1 MTSSPPPVPDRSG
14 LSADRPAPLHQP
26 YLHDLVGVFHAPF
39 QAWSQPCGQM
49 PGDGAEGIYLGDTR
63 VVSTLRCTAV
73 GSEADG
79 SPAGVALTPLAT
91 EVRSAREIRFRDV
104 VTVPDGPGEPLL
116 VLHRTR
122 TAGRDGIREELR
134 LVSDD
139 HLPHRV
145 RLRLGLVTDGASM
158 SQVKDPHLL
167 ARAGHIRPVAAVEG
181 RAADGSG
188 GAASWP
194 IGADGGA
201 ARLELGAGAS
211 DLAAE
216 GPVVT
221 WSVDLEVAPHGT
233 AGSSWRLRL
242 TDPSVPFVAPE
253 TTWAPRTAGADGAG
267 ATGATPSAGAPSAA
281 APSAAA
287 SSATSPSAA
296 APSVAASS
304 AASLSSAAP
313 SALPSAASPEVRAA
327 AHLLDRSL
335 SDLDALRLQVPGE
348 PAQQFLAAG
357 APWFFTL
364 FGRDSLIA
372 ASLALPVDRGLA
384 LSTLRTLAARQ
395 GTRVDVATAEQ
406 PGKIL
411 HEVRAVG
418 MAMGETHLPPVY
430 YGTIDATPLWLELLH
445 EARAAGLP
453 DADLAE
459 LRPALEAAATWL
471 LEHADADGDELL
483 EYIDESGQGLANQ
496 GWKDSG
502 DSIRF
507 ADGSLASG
515 TIALAEVQGYAYAA
529 ALHAADLLEEMDPH
543 DEASGAAAP
552 DATRASALPTR
563 LRSWAARL
571 RERFQAQFWCEDELG
586 PFVALALDG
595 DKRTVD
601 GVASNMGHLLGTGI
615 LDADQERIVVERLLH
630 PSMFSGYGIR
640 TLSTTNGGYG
650 PQRYHGGSVWTHDT
664 GMILRG
670 MLRSGF
676 DEEARVLAR
685 GLLRAADG
693 FAQRLPEL
701 FSGAGT
707 DEVLVPMPYPASC
720 RPQAWAAASA
730 VPVAQALGA
739 L

>member
-1 MTSSPPPVPDRSG
+1 MTSSPPPVPAVPG
-14 LSADRPAPLHQP
+14 LTADRPTPLHQP
-26 YLHDLVGVFHAPF
+26 YLHDLVGVFHAPL
-39 QAWSQPCGQM
+39 QAWSQPSGEM
-49 PGDGAEGIYLGDTR
+49 TGGGAEGIHLGDTR
-63 VVSTLRCTAV
+63 VVSTLRCVTAQP
-73 GSEADG
+73 GA
-79 SPAGVALTPLAT
+79 ALTPLTT

-104 VTVPDGPGEPLL
+104 VTVPGGPGEALL
-116 VLHRTR
+116 VLHRIR
-122 TAGRDGIREELR
+122 TAGPDGIREQLR

-145 RLRLGLVTDGASM
+145 RLHLGLVTDAASM
-158 SQVKDPHLL
+158 SQVKDPHRLEG
-167 ARAGHIRPVAAVEG
+167 AGDLRPEAVAHG
-181 RAADGSG
+181 DAADGSG
-188 GAASWP
+188 GTATWP

-201 ARLELGAGAS
+201 ARLELGSGS
-211 DLAAE
+211 SGLATD

-221 WSVDLEVAPHGT
+221 WCVDLEVAPHGT
-233 AGSSWRLRL
+233 AESSWTLRL
-242 TDPSVPFVAPE
+242 ADPSVPFVAPE
-253 TTWAPRTAGADGAG
+253 TEWAPRTAGADIAG
-267 ATGATPSAGAPSAA
+267 DAGSTAP
-281 APSAAA
+281 AAA
-287 SSATSPSAA
+287 SGASRAAT
-296 APSVAASS
+296 APSSDR
-304 AASLSSAAP
+304 
-313 SALPSAASPEVRAA
+313 SAASPEVRAA
-327 AHLLDRSL
+327 AHLLERSL

-348 PAQQFLAAG
+348 PTQEFFAAG

-364 FGRDSLIA
+364 FGRDSVIA
-372 ASLALPVDRGLA
+372 ASLALPVDRGIA
-384 LSTLRTLAARQ
+384 TSTLRTLAARQ
-395 GTRVDVATAEQ
+395 GTRVDVRTAEQ

-411 HEVRAVG
+411 HEVRAAG
-418 MAMGETHLPPVY
+418 MEMGETHLPPVY
-430 YGTIDATPLWLELLH
+430 YGTIDATPLWIELLH
-445 EARAAGLP
+445 ETRAAGLP
-453 DADLAE
+453 DAELAE

-471 LEHADADGDELL
+471 LEHADADGDGLL
-483 EYIDESGQGLANQ
+483 EYLDESGQGLANQ
-496 GWKDSG
+496 GWKDSD

-515 TIALAEVQGYAYAA
+515 TIALAEVQGYAHAA
-529 ALHAADLLEEMDPH
+529 ALHAADLLEGTTD
-543 DEASGAAAP
+543 AS
-552 DATRASALPTR
+552 SELPSR

-571 RERFQAQFWCEDELG
+571 RERFQAQFRCEDELG
-586 PFVALALDG
+586 PFIALALDG
-595 DKRTVD
+595 DKRPVD

-615 LDADQERIVVERLLH
+615 LDPEQERLVVARLLH

-640 TLSTTNGGYG
+640 TLSSTNGGYG